1 MEWDKGKHMLYSKR
15 FLVLFVRERGLC
27 MCKWMLSHVG
37 KIARRQSE
45 REACDQLRKGKKEKD
60 EKESKR

>member
-1 MEWDKGKHMLYSKR
+1 
-15 FLVLFVRERGLC
+15 
-27 MCKWMLSHVG
+27 MLSHVG

-45 REACDQLRKGKKEKD
+45 REASDQLRKGKKEKD